1 MTTPTYRLHFGQYKG
16 KTLQEVE
23 PRYRDWILKHK
34 VYVDKPTLKAALIAG
49 NYLAPDT
56 NPYTPPSTP
65 TPVTPS
71 RKRQAPYDSEIAGSP
86 SSRRKMEI
94 SARARRNDTMLNY
107 DGSAYIL
114 DFGKHSGLRLSYVNE
129 VDPTYIPWVIQEGIP
144 EKRSD
149 LKSALLEHGFIAADD
164 TPPSS
169 QEPPRWRAPSSQE
182 PPPWRAPSIHET
194 TDGRFFDH
202 HRHTPAWISDADASL
217 YFGLKE
223 PLLSRRGVNLVTEE
237 DVKRNAQYSELV
249 SVSKGP
255 KRWLYQVYSC
265 AAEFGSVPMGRG
277 TVEEALGD
285 FLRKNKRREEEI
297 RDAMGF

>member
-1 MTTPTYRLHFGQYKG
+1 MTSPIYRLHFGQYKG

-23 PRYRDWILKHK
+23 PRYRNWILKER
-34 VYVDKPTLKAALIAG
+34 VFVDKPALEAALVAG
-49 NYLAPDT
+49 NYLAPEP

-71 RKRQAPYDSEIAGSP
+71 RKRQAPYDSEMMGSP
-86 SSRRKMEI
+86 SSRRKREI
-94 SARARRNDTMLNY
+94 SARARRNGTMLNY

-114 DFGKHSGLRLSYVNE
+114 DFGKHEGLRLSE
-129 VDPTYIPWVIQEGIP
+129 VDDSYIRWMIREGIP

-149 LKSALLEHGFIAADD
+149 LKSALLEQGLIAADD
-164 TPPSS
+164 TPASS
-169 QEPPRWRAPSSQE
+169 QEPL
-182 PPPWRAPSIHET
+182 PWRAPSIHET
-194 TDGRFFDH
+194 TDVRFFDN
-202 HRHTPAWISDADASL
+202 HRQTPAWISDADASL

-223 PLLSRRGVNLVTEE
+223 PLLSQRGVNLITGE

-265 AAEFGSVPMGRG
+265 AARFGSVPMGRG
-277 TVEEALGD
+277 TVDEALRD
-285 FLRKNKRREEEI
+285 FLGKNQRREEQM
-297 RDAMGF
+297 RDAMSF